1 VGVRNLAQQT
11 VGARE
16 LKARLGRY
24 LKIVRQGGTIVITDR
39 GRPVGCIV
47 PVVASTEETQLRA
60 LVEAGLV
67 EWGGEALMPLEPP
80 AKLLP
85 GGKTVAE
92 LLVEGRD

>member
-1 VGVRNLAQQT
+1 MRELVQQT

-24 LKIVRQGGTIVITDR
+24 LKIVREGGTVVITDR
-39 GRPVGCIV
+39 GQPVGRIV
-47 PVVASTEETQLRA
+47 PAQAPVEEAQLRA

-67 EWGGEALMPLEPP
+67 EWGGEALAPLEPP

-92 LLVEGRD
+92 LLVEDRA

>member
-1 VGVRNLAQQT
+1 
-11 VGARE
+11 
-16 LKARLGRY
+16 
-24 LKIVRQGGTIVITDR
+24 
-39 GRPVGCIV
+39 
-47 PVVASTEETQLRA
+47 

-92 LLVEGRD
+92 LLVEARD